1 MKIRLLNDYRGHLTG
16 ETFYRAGV
24 LEIDADSPED
34 YAQALIHAGRAV
46 EVEAV
51 RAAAVAESAPPRGTT
66 RRRGG
71 GL

>member
-1 MKIRLLNDYRGHLTG
+1 MKIRLLNDYRGQLTG
-16 ETFYRAGV
+16 EAFYRAGV
-24 LEIDADSPED
+24 LEIDADIPED

-46 EVEAV
+46 LVEAV
-51 RAAAVAESAPPRGTT
+51 RATAEEIPPPHGKQ